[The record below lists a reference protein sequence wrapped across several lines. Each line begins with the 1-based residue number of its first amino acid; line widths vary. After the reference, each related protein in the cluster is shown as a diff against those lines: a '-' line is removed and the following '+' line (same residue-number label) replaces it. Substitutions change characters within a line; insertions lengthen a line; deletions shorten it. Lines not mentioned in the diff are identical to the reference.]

1 MKRYF
6 HFLRI
11 IFVTAIIIGVLH
23 GQDVKWEKY
32 SNRQFG
38 YSIKYPVGWKITE
51 AKPRKDNKAA
61 YGGEILLPG
70 ELQKISFADTSDRYW
85 QAQMQIRIIE
95 IPQGKT
101 YDLWVKEYEYSDS
114 TDFNPVQEVKDTVVS
129 GRPAKKATLFNF
141 DHTGQELILQN
152 KHGVMLISYEGQN
165 PNDKRNE
172 WHREIFGKMI
182 GNFKTEK

>member
-6 HFLRI
+6 PLLRI
-11 IFVTAIIIGVLH
+11 VAVAVFATGSLH

-32 SNRQFG
+32 SNRQFD
-38 YSIKYPVGWKITE
+38 YSIKYPAGWKITE
-51 AKPRKDNKAA
+51 AKPPKDNKAA
-61 YGGEILLPG
+61 YGGEILLPD

-101 YDLWVKEYEYSDS
+101 FAQWIKEYEYSDS

-141 DHTGQELILQN
+141 DHTGQELILKH

-165 PNDKRNE
+165 PNDKRND

-182 GNFKTEK
+182 GSFETGK

>member
-1 MKRYF
+1 MKRYLSL
-6 HFLRI
+6 LRI
-11 IFVTAIIIGVLH
+11 ITVAAIAAVSLH
-23 GQDVKWEKY
+23 GQDVNWEKY
-32 SNRQFG
+32 SNKEYG
-38 YSIKYPVGWKITE
+38 YSIKYPAGWKITE
-51 AKPRKDNKAA
+51 AEPRRDNKAA

-70 ELQKISFADTSDRYW
+70 ELQKISFSDTSDRYW
-85 QAQMQIRIIE
+85 PAQMQIRIIE

-114 TDFNPVQEVKDTVVS
+114 TAFNPVQEVTDTVVS

-141 DHTGQELILQN
+141 DHTGQELILKH

-165 PNDKRNE
+165 PNDKRND

-182 GNFKTEK
+182 ENFKTGK